1 MRSRGLLQ
9 EAKNG
14 EDLRRLLEGKAVA
27 VDLSI
32 WVVEGQER
40 SLQIE
45 ARGGRIWHNYYL
57 LMCFF
62 RAVQFLR
69 YGCLPLGVVEG
80 ACPASK
86 ERCREPGGSHD
97 KRNEQVALLFKALG
111 CPVLQALGEAEG
123 LCAQLCKQGVVD
135 HVCSTDS
142 DVFPFGADGVVLK
155 TAKASGAWQYVHVCK
170 VQEAFGFG
178 QQGFIALA
186 LLAGCD
192 FTRGFDGVGAEKAL
206 QCVRGLLRQC
216 DEPSLRERLLEALA
230 GDIPT

>member
-1 MRSRGLLQ
+1 MPVHGLWDALRSRGLLE

-14 EDLRRLLEGKAVA
+14 EELRQLLQGKKVA

-32 WVVEGQER
+32 WAVEGQER

-45 ARGGRIWHNYYL
+45 AKGGNIWPNYYL
-57 LMCFF
+57 LMSFF

-69 YGCLPLGVVEG
+69 YGCLPLGVMEG

-142 DVFPFGADGVVLK
+142 DVFPFGADGVAL
-155 TAKASGAWQYVHVCK
+155 TAAKASGARQYVHVC
-170 VQEAFGFG
+170 
-178 QQGFIALA
+178 
-186 LLAGCD
+186 
-192 FTRGFDGVGAEKAL
+192 
-206 QCVRGLLRQC
+206 
-216 DEPSLRERLLEALA
+216 
-230 GDIPT
+230 